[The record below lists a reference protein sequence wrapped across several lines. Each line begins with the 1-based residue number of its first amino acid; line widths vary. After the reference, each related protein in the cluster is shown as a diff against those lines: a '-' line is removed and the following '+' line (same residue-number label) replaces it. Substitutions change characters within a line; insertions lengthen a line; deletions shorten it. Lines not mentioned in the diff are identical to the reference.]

1 MQGRVYEQ
9 LTLFPEAS
17 PASPSVWRA
26 SKRAKGT
33 TVTYGLKCSELSE
46 NLRRVGSLVRTYLE
60 SCALPLPTLSR
71 TWSARAITPSC
82 LILKLRLSALRTD
95 GNASR
100 LLPTV
105 TTQESEHPDAELTG
119 TGRRKSKSGE
129 SSHSLNLA
137 DTVRLWATPNTMDY
151 LLQRSPEALK
161 RQAATARKGRARPAN
176 LREQVCPETVRLW
189 RTPTVNDAINSS
201 LPPSQINRDSLTSQ
215 LMRTMYPTPTTGAGL
230 CGGEHHSKRLK
241 AKAESGEIT
250 EEERRS
256 MAAGNGGQLNPDWVE
271 WLMGFPVGWT
281 SL

>member
-17 PASPSVWRA
+17 PASPSVWLA

-82 LILKLRLSALRTD
+82 LILKLRLSARRTD

-100 LLPTV
+100 SSPTV
-105 TTQESEHPDAELTG
+105 TASVGKHGGSNQRDSS
-119 TGRRKSKSGE
+119 GRPG
-129 SSHSLNLA
+129 
-137 DTVRLWATPNTMDY
+137 
-151 LLQRSPEALK
+151 LQ
-161 RQAATARKGRARPAN
+161 
-176 LREQVCPETVRLW
+176 LW
-189 RTPTVNDAINSS
+189 RTPIVNDAINSS

-230 CGGEHHSKRLK
+230 CGGEHHNQVLK
-241 AKAESGEIT
+241 AKEQAGEIT
-250 EEERRS
+250 PEERRS
-256 MAAGNGGQLNPDWVE
+256 MAAGTGGQLNPDWVE

-281 SL
+281 NL

>member
-17 PASPSVWRA
+17 PASPSVWLA

-82 LILKLRLSALRTD
+82 LILKLRLSERRTG

-100 LLPTV
+100 LLPTEP
-105 TTQESEHPDAELTG
+105 Q
-119 TGRRKSKSGE
+119 
-129 SSHSLNLA
+129 
-137 DTVRLWATPNTMDY
+137 LW
-151 LLQRSPEALK
+151 S
-161 RQAATARKGRARPAN
+161 
-176 LREQVCPETVRLW
+176 
-189 RTPTVNDAINSS
+189 TPTANDAKNST
-201 LPPSQINRDSLTSQ
+201 LPPSQLKRGGLPGQI
-215 LMRTMYPTPTTGAGL
+215 MRAMYQTPTTGAGL
-230 CGGEHHSKRLK
+230 CGGTGNYQQLK
-241 AKAESGEIT
+241 KKEQDGEIT
-250 EEERRS
+250 PEECRS

-271 WLMGFPVGWT
+271 AMMGFPVGWT
-281 SL
+281 ALETDG

>member
-17 PASPSVWRA
+17 PASPSVWLA

-60 SCALPLPTLSR
+60 SCALPLPTLYR

-82 LILKLRLSALRTD
+82 LILKLRLSERRTG

-105 TTQESEHPDAELTG
+105 TAQKSE
-119 TGRRKSKSGE
+119 
-129 SSHSLNLA
+129 
-137 DTVRLWATPNTMDY
+137 TMTFW
-151 LLQRSPEALK
+151 S
-161 RQAATARKGRARPAN
+161 
-176 LREQVCPETVRLW
+176 
-189 RTPTVNDAINSS
+189 TPTVNDAKNST
-201 LPPSQINRDSLTSQ
+201 LPPSQIGRGSLPGQ
-215 LMRTMYPTPTTGAGL
+215 IMRMMYPTPTTGAGL
-230 CGGEHHSKRLK
+230 CGGAGSYRQLN
-241 AKAESGEIT
+241 AKEQAGEIT
-250 EEERRS
+250 MEERRS

-271 WLMGFPVGWT
+271 WLMGFPIGWT